1 MVVNH
6 VCSASTPTK
15 TKQRGADDGYNT
27 IIMGR
32 KKEIQKR
39 ITVKVKITLLIKV
52 IHSVVRCGFFQKFV
66 VNFDS
71 LYMKPI
77 SFWHKEILQKTFS
90 KYSVLASHSVGLN
103 PDIEL
108 AMMNTIC
115 SILGDNFCLQYG
127 LWFDRLLSQ

>member
-39 ITVKVKITLLIKV
+39 ITVKENTMDTTFNQ
-52 IHSVVRCGFFQKFV
+52 SQYVVRCGFSKSL
-66 VNFDS
+66 VNNFIGFDS

-77 SFWHKEILQKTFS
+77 SFWLKEILQ
-90 KYSVLASHSVGLN
+90 
-103 PDIEL
+103 
-108 AMMNTIC
+108 TI
-115 SILGDNFCLQYG
+115 SF
-127 LWFDRLLSQ
+127 

>member
-6 VCSASTPTK
+6 VCSASIPTK

-52 IHSVVRCGFFQKFV
+52 
-66 VNFDS
+66 N
-71 LYMKPI
+71 L
-77 SFWHKEILQKTFS
+77 
-90 KYSVLASHSVGLN
+90 
-103 PDIEL
+103 
-108 AMMNTIC
+108 
-115 SILGDNFCLQYG
+115 
-127 LWFDRLLSQ
+127 

>member
-1 MVVNH
+1 MFARGGGQSMVVNH

-52 IHSVVRCGFFQKFV
+52 I
-66 VNFDS
+66 
-71 LYMKPI
+71 L
-77 SFWHKEILQKTFS
+77 
-90 KYSVLASHSVGLN
+90 
-103 PDIEL
+103 
-108 AMMNTIC
+108 
-115 SILGDNFCLQYG
+115 
-127 LWFDRLLSQ
+127 